1 MSRENYNVAEAEAVD
16 RAEGN
21 MCGAVLRGA
30 DALPW
35 SKTPSRTKG
44 SRRNLGDLIR
54 PAVVLAIPGRGGN
67 PSGQSVRERMRSR
80 TRS

>member
-1 MSRENYNVAEAEAVD
+1 LSRERHNLAEAEAVD

-35 SKTPSRTKG
+35 SKTPSRTNG

-54 PAVVLAIPGRGGN
+54 PAVALAIPGRGGN
-67 PSGQSVRERMRSR
+67 PRGNPSGNG
-80 TRS
+80 